1 MEESLSLALAFL
13 TGLFGSTHCVG
24 MCGAFVL
31 CVSQVKPERRLRS
44 QLIYHSGRAMAYGF
58 LGALFGLA
66 GSFVLIAARIAEL
79 QGYFYLLAGTAVT
92 VIGVQRLLLG
102 KEPGWLG
109 AVPHRLHAAL
119 RSTPSPLGLFAFG
132 SLNGLVPCGLLYTM
146 ELRAA
151 ASADPVLGFALL
163 FVFALGT
170 APVLVGL
177 GVLGAKLGELGRR
190 RLDRVASCLL
200 ILLGAQILL
209 RAGAHLGWIQHS
221 RWY

>member
-1 MEESLSLALAFL
+1 MEENLSLALAFM
-13 TGLFGSTHCVG
+13 TGLFGSMHCVG

-31 CVSQVKPERRLRS
+31 CVSKAQPRR
-44 QLIYHSGRAMAYGF
+44 QLGAQWIYHSGRAMAYGF

-66 GSFVLIAARIAEL
+66 GSFVLVAAKIAEL
-79 QGYFYLLAGTAVT
+79 QGYFYLLAGGAV
-92 VIGVQRLLLG
+92 VGIGAYRLIVG
-102 KEPGWLG
+102 REPGWLP
-109 AVPHRLHAAL
+109 AVPARLHAAL
-119 RSTPSPLGLFAFG
+119 QSTTSPLGLFAFG

-151 ASADPVLGFALL
+151 ASADPLRGFALL

-170 APVLVGL
+170 APALIGL
-177 GVLGAKLGELGRR
+177 GVLGARLGEWGRR
-190 RLDRVASCLL
+190 RLDLVASGLL
-200 ILLGAQILL
+200 IALGAQILL